1 MQNEKMPKKIAW
13 IRRRGAKRVVIGAV
27 MASIIILLVL
37 TSFFYTPYDPNAT
50 DLKARMVAPSAK
62 HLFGTDQLGRDILSR
77 VMSGGRVSLSIATM
91 ALLGTTVLGVVT
103 GMLAGYYEGASDAV
117 FNMIAEIRQSMPM
130 MLIMIVFLAVFG
142 SSILTMGI
150 MFDQEEKAQKY
161 AKFCYDLIDMGIILA
176 LAEWVTIFR
185 TVRAKTIQEKKM
197 DYVQAAVANGASNTR
212 IIFKYIFPNVLPS
225 VIVLAALMIGSV
237 ILSEASLSYL
247 GIGVT
252 RPYPAWGRMISDG
265 QGYFASGKWW
275 VSTFPALAIA
285 MLVLG
290 VNVMADG
297 LRQMWKM
304 E

>member
-1 MQNEKMPKKIAW
+1 MQNENMPKKIAW

-150 MFDQEEKAQKY
+150 
-161 AKFCYDLIDMGIILA
+161 ILA

>member
-1 MQNEKMPKKIAW
+1 
-13 IRRRGAKRVVIGAV
+13 
-27 MASIIILLVL
+27 
-37 TSFFYTPYDPNAT
+37 
-50 DLKARMVAPSAK
+50 
-62 HLFGTDQLGRDILSR
+62 
-77 VMSGGRVSLSIATM
+77 M

-103 GMLAGYYEGASDAV
+103 GMLAGCFEGTSDAV
-117 FNMIAEIRQSMPM
+117 LNMVAEIRQSMPM

-142 SSILTMGI
+142 SSILT
-150 MFDQEEKAQKY
+150 
-161 AKFCYDLIDMGIILA
+161 MGIILA

-197 DYVQAAVANGASNTR
+197 DYVQAAVANGAGNMR

-225 VIVLAALMIGSV
+225 VIVLSALMIGSV
-237 ILSEASLSYL
+237 ILSEASLSFL

-265 QGYFASGKWW
+265 QGYFASGKWWW

>member
-1 MQNEKMPKKIAW
+1 
-13 IRRRGAKRVVIGAV
+13 
-27 MASIIILLVL
+27 
-37 TSFFYTPYDPNAT
+37 
-50 DLKARMVAPSAK
+50 
-62 HLFGTDQLGRDILSR
+62 
-77 VMSGGRVSLSIATM
+77 MSGT
-91 ALLGTTVLGVVT
+91 
-103 GMLAGYYEGASDAV
+103 
-117 FNMIAEIRQSMPM
+117 
-130 MLIMIVFLAVFG
+130 
-142 SSILTMGI
+142 
-150 MFDQEEKAQKY
+150 
-161 AKFCYDLIDMGIILA
+161 
-176 LAEWVTIFR
+176 
-185 TVRAKTIQEKKM
+185 TIQEKKM

>member
-1 MQNEKMPKKIAW
+1 MDKTQMPKKVAW

-27 MASIIILLVL
+27 LASLVVILVII
-37 TSFFYTPYDPNAT
+37 SFFYTPYDPNAT

-77 VMSGGRVSLSIATM
+77 VMAGGRVSMSIAAM

-103 GMLAGYYEGASDAV
+103 GMLAGYFEGASDAV
-117 FNMIAEIRQSMPM
+117 FNMVAEIRQSMPM

-142 SSILTMGI
+142 SSIVT
-150 MFDQEEKAQKY
+150 
-161 AKFCYDLIDMGIILA
+161 MGIILA

-197 DYVQAAVANGASNTR
+197 DYVQAAVANGAGNMR

-237 ILSEASLSYL
+237 ILSEASLSFL

-265 QGYFASGKWW
+265 QGYFSSGKWW

-285 MLVLG
+285 FLVLG
-290 VNVMADG
+290 LNVMADG

>member
-150 MFDQEEKAQKY
+150 
-161 AKFCYDLIDMGIILA
+161 ILA

-252 RPYPAWGRMISDG
+252 RPYPAWGRMIGDG

>member
-1 MQNEKMPKKIAW
+1 MQNENMPKKIAW

-50 DLKARMVAPSAK
+50 DLKARMVGPSAK

-117 FNMIAEIRQSMPM
+117 FNMIAEIRQSMRM

-142 SSILTMGI
+142 SSILT
-150 MFDQEEKAQKY
+150 
-161 AKFCYDLIDMGIILA
+161 MGIILA

-212 IIFKYIFPNVLPS
+212 IIFKYIFPNVLLS

-297 LRQMWKM
+297 MRQMWKM

>member
-1 MQNEKMPKKIAW
+1 MQNEKIPKKIAW

-50 DLKARMVAPSAK
+50 DLKARMVGPSAK

-142 SSILTMGI
+142 SSILT
-150 MFDQEEKAQKY
+150 
-161 AKFCYDLIDMGIILA
+161 MGIILA

>member
-50 DLKARMVAPSAK
+50 DLKARMVSPSAK

-103 GMLAGYYEGASDAV
+103 GMLAGYFEGAIDAV

-142 SSILTMGI
+142 SSILT
-150 MFDQEEKAQKY
+150 
-161 AKFCYDLIDMGIILA
+161 MGIILA

>member
-1 MQNEKMPKKIAW
+1 MQNENMPKKIAW

-50 DLKARMVAPSAK
+50 DLKARMVGPSAK

-150 MFDQEEKAQKY
+150 
-161 AKFCYDLIDMGIILA
+161 ILA

-225 VIVLAALMIGSV
+225 VIVLAALMIGSG

>member
-1 MQNEKMPKKIAW
+1 MQSENMPKKIAW

-50 DLKARMVAPSAK
+50 DLKARMVGPSAK

-142 SSILTMGI
+142 SSILT
-150 MFDQEEKAQKY
+150 
-161 AKFCYDLIDMGIILA
+161 MGIILA

>member
-150 MFDQEEKAQKY
+150 
-161 AKFCYDLIDMGIILA
+161 ILA

>member
-1 MQNEKMPKKIAW
+1 MDKNQMPKKVAW

-27 MASIIILLVL
+27 LASLVIILVII
-37 TSFFYTPYDPNAT
+37 SFFYTPYDPNAT

-77 VMSGGRVSLSIATM
+77 VMAGGRVSMSIAAM

-103 GMLAGYYEGASDAV
+103 GMLAGYFEGASDAV

-142 SSILTMGI
+142 SSIVT
-150 MFDQEEKAQKY
+150 
-161 AKFCYDLIDMGIILA
+161 MGIILA

-197 DYVQAAVANGASNTR
+197 DYVQAAVANGAGNMR

-237 ILSEASLSYL
+237 ILSEASLSFL
-247 GIGVT
+247 WIGVT

-265 QGYFASGKWW
+265 QGYFSSGKWW

-285 MLVLG
+285 FLVLG
-290 VNVMADG
+290 LNVMADG

>member
-1 MQNEKMPKKIAW
+1 MQNENMPKKIAW

-50 DLKARMVAPSAK
+50 DLKARMVGPSAK

-150 MFDQEEKAQKY
+150 IAGLTKVITPEGAKEAIRKFFNGKSEKVIALNEKAFDLGYEKGAALQEE
-161 AKFCYDLIDMGIILA
+161 
-176 LAEWVTIFR
+176 
-185 TVRAKTIQEKKM
+185 TV
-197 DYVQAAVANGASNTR
+197 
-212 IIFKYIFPNVLPS
+212 
-225 VIVLAALMIGSV
+225 
-237 ILSEASLSYL
+237 
-247 GIGVT
+247 
-252 RPYPAWGRMISDG
+252 
-265 QGYFASGKWW
+265 
-275 VSTFPALAIA
+275 
-285 MLVLG
+285 
-290 VNVMADG
+290 
-297 LRQMWKM
+297 
-304 E
+304 

>member
-50 DLKARMVAPSAK
+50 DLKARMVGPSAK

-142 SSILTMGI
+142 SSILT
-150 MFDQEEKAQKY
+150 
-161 AKFCYDLIDMGIILA
+161 MGIILA

>member
-1 MQNEKMPKKIAW
+1 MQKDNMPKKIAW
-13 IRRRGAKRVVIGAV
+13 IRRRGAKRVLFGAL
-27 MASIIILLVL
+27 MASVVIILVLV
-37 TSFFYTPYDPNAT
+37 SFVYTPFDPNAT
-50 DLKARMVAPSAK
+50 DLKARNAGPSAI

-77 VMSGGRVSLSIATM
+77 VMAGGRVSLSIATM
-91 ALLGTTVLGVVT
+91 ALVGTTILGVIT

-130 MLIMIVFLAVFG
+130 MLIMIVFLAVLG
-142 SSILTMGI
+142 PSILT
-150 MFDQEEKAQKY
+150 
-161 AKFCYDLIDMGIILA
+161 MGIILA

-212 IIFKYIFPNVLPS
+212 IIFKYVFPNVLPS

-285 MLVLG
+285 LLVLG

>member
-1 MQNEKMPKKIAW
+1 MQKESVPKKIAW
-13 IRRRGAKRVVIGAV
+13 IRRRGAKRVFIGA
-27 MASIIILLVL
+27 MIASVVILLVL
-37 TSFFYTPYDPNAT
+37 VSFFYTPYDPNAT
-50 DLKARMVAPSAK
+50 DLKARMVAPSLA
-62 HLFGTDQLGRDILSR
+62 HPFGTDQLGRDVLSR
-77 VMSGGRVSLSIATM
+77 VMAGGRVSLSIASM
-91 ALLGTTVLGVVT
+91 ALLGTTLLGVLT
-103 GMLAGYYEGASDAV
+103 GMLAGYYEGVSDAL

-142 SSILTMGI
+142 SSILT
-150 MFDQEEKAQKY
+150 
-161 AKFCYDLIDMGIILA
+161 MGIILA

-197 DYVQAAVANGASNTR
+197 DYVQAAVANGASNKR

>member
-1 MQNEKMPKKIAW
+1 MQNENMPKKIAW

-50 DLKARMVAPSAK
+50 DLKARMVGPSAK

-91 ALLGTTVLGVVT
+91 ALLGTTVLGVIT

-142 SSILTMGI
+142 SSILT
-150 MFDQEEKAQKY
+150 
-161 AKFCYDLIDMGIILA
+161 MGIILA

-297 LRQMWKM
+297 MRQMWKM

>member
-1 MQNEKMPKKIAW
+1 MQNENMPKKISW

-27 MASIIILLVL
+27 MASIVILLVL

-50 DLKARMVAPSAK
+50 DLKARMVGPSIQ

-77 VMSGGRVSLSIATM
+77 VMSGGRVSLSIASM
-91 ALLGTTVLGVVT
+91 ALIGTTVLGVIT

-150 MFDQEEKAQKY
+150 
-161 AKFCYDLIDMGIILA
+161 ILA

-197 DYVQAAVANGASNTR
+197 DYVQAAVSNGAGNMR

-275 VSTFPALAIA
+275 VSTFPALSIA

>member
-1 MQNEKMPKKIAW
+1 MQNENMPRKIAW
-13 IRRRGAKRVVIGAV
+13 IRRRGAMRVFIGGL
-27 MASIIILLVL
+27 MASIVIILVLV
-37 TSFFYTPYDPNAT
+37 SFVYTPFDPNAT
-50 DLKARMVAPSAK
+50 DLKARNVGPSMT

-77 VMSGGRVSLSIATM
+77 VMAGGRVSLSIATM
-91 ALLGTTVLGVVT
+91 ALVGTTVLGVVT
-103 GMLAGYYEGASDAV
+103 GMLAGYYEGVSDAV
-117 FNMIAEIRQSMPM
+117 FNMVAEIRQSMPM
-130 MLIMIVFLAVFG
+130 MLIMIVFLAVLG
-142 SSILTMGI
+142 PSILT
-150 MFDQEEKAQKY
+150 
-161 AKFCYDLIDMGIILA
+161 MGIILA

-197 DYVQAAVANGASNTR
+197 DYVQAAVANGASNMR

-265 QGYFASGKWW
+265 QGYFSTGKWW

-285 MLVLG
+285 LLVLG

>member
-50 DLKARMVAPSAK
+50 DLKARMVGPSAK

-103 GMLAGYYEGASDAV
+103 GMLAGYFEGAIDAV

-142 SSILTMGI
+142 SSILT
-150 MFDQEEKAQKY
+150 
-161 AKFCYDLIDMGIILA
+161 MGIILA

>member
-1 MQNEKMPKKIAW
+1 MNQETMPKKIAW
-13 IRRRGAKRVVIGAV
+13 IRRRGSMRIVIGGVLSAIV
-27 MASIIILLVL
+27 IALVV
-37 TSFFYTPYDPNAT
+37 TSFVYTPYNPDAT
-50 DLKARMVAPSAK
+50 SLTERLLSPCPAHP
-62 HLFGTDQLGRDILSR
+62 FGTDSMGRDILSR
-77 VMSGGRVSLSIATM
+77 VMAGGRVSLSIASM
-91 ALLGTTVLGVVT
+91 ALIGTTVLGVVT
-103 GMLAGYYEGASDAV
+103 GMVAGYYEGISDAIM
-117 FNMIAEIRQSMPM
+117 NMIAEIRQSMPM
-130 MLIMIVFLAVFG
+130 MLIIIVFLAVFG
-142 SSILTMGI
+142 SSILT
-150 MFDQEEKAQKY
+150 
-161 AKFCYDLIDMGIILA
+161 MGIILA

-185 TVRAKTIQEKKM
+185 TVRARTIQEKKR

-265 QGYFASGKWW
+265 QSGFASGQWW
-275 VSTFPALAIA
+275 LSTFPALAIA
-285 MLVLG
+285 FLVLG
-290 VNVMADG
+290 LNVLADG

>member
-1 MQNEKMPKKIAW
+1 MDKNQMPKKVAW

-27 MASIIILLVL
+27 LASLVIILVII
-37 TSFFYTPYDPNAT
+37 SFFYTPYDPNAT

-77 VMSGGRVSLSIATM
+77 VMAGGRVSMSIAAM

-103 GMLAGYYEGASDAV
+103 GMLAGYFEGASDAV

-142 SSILTMGI
+142 SSIVT
-150 MFDQEEKAQKY
+150 
-161 AKFCYDLIDMGIILA
+161 MGIILA

-197 DYVQAAVANGASNTR
+197 DYVQAAVANGAGNMR

-237 ILSEASLSYL
+237 ILSEASLSFL

-265 QGYFASGKWW
+265 QGYFSSGKWW

-285 MLVLG
+285 FLVLG
-290 VNVMADG
+290 LNVMADG

>member
-1 MQNEKMPKKIAW
+1 MQNENMPKKIAW

-50 DLKARMVAPSAK
+50 DLKARMVGPSAK

-142 SSILTMGI
+142 SSILT
-150 MFDQEEKAQKY
+150 
-161 AKFCYDLIDMGIILA
+161 MGIILA

-297 LRQMWKM
+297 MRQMWKM

>member
-1 MQNEKMPKKIAW
+1 MQSENMPKKIAW

-27 MASIIILLVL
+27 MASVVILLVL

-50 DLKARMVAPSAK
+50 DLKARMASPSAA

-150 MFDQEEKAQKY
+150 
-161 AKFCYDLIDMGIILA
+161 ILA

-197 DYVQAAVANGASNTR
+197 DYVQAAVANGAGNMR

>member
-1 MQNEKMPKKIAW
+1 MQNENMPKKIAW

-50 DLKARMVAPSAK
+50 DLKARMVGPSAK

-103 GMLAGYYEGASDAV
+103 GMLAGYYEGANDAV

-142 SSILTMGI
+142 SSILT
-150 MFDQEEKAQKY
+150 
-161 AKFCYDLIDMGIILA
+161 MGIILA

-297 LRQMWKM
+297 MRQMWKM

>member
-150 MFDQEEKAQKY
+150 
-161 AKFCYDLIDMGIILA
+161 ILA

-247 GIGVT
+247 GIGVP

>member
-50 DLKARMVAPSAK
+50 DLKARMVSPSAK

-142 SSILTMGI
+142 SSILT
-150 MFDQEEKAQKY
+150 
-161 AKFCYDLIDMGIILA
+161 MGIILA

>member
-37 TSFFYTPYDPNAT
+37 NSFFYTPYDPNAT
-50 DLKARMVAPSAK
+50 DLKARMVGPSAK

-142 SSILTMGI
+142 SSILT
-150 MFDQEEKAQKY
+150 
-161 AKFCYDLIDMGIILA
+161 MGIILA